1 MIRTF
6 SHGGVHPDD
15 SKLSRE
21 SAIEEFPLPEVA
33 WVSMAQ
39 HLGAPAQPA
48 VAPGDE
54 VMVGSVIGTPSG
66 FMSAFVHSP
75 YSGTVQAVEPHADLA
90 GNMVMHVAI
99 KVEGDRWLESIDRS
113 TTLNRDITLGAA
125 EIIEKIK
132 AAGVVGLG
140 GAAFPT
146 HIKLAP
152 PPGKVAECLILN
164 GTECEPY
171 LTSDDRIMRERP
183 REIIIGAVLLMKALG
198 VKTCYIGIENNKPE
212 AMASM
217 NEAKGIFPSADIRV
231 IPLKKKYPQGGEK
244 QLINAILRRDVP
256 SLGLPVDAGAVV
268 QNVGTSLAVYDAV
281 QKNKPLIDNTLTVTG
296 RSLKVQKNFKV
307 RVGTPISAL
316 MKAAGELPEGDI
328 KVISGGPM
336 MGKAVSNPEATT
348 LKATSSVLILTA
360 KETLRK
366 AEGNCIRCGKCAEA
380 CPMALKPWHLNSLAR
395 HGGMEDEM
403 EKAHIYD
410 CIECGCCLY
419 TCPANIPLLD
429 VIRIAKADVVKIMR
443 SRKK

>member
-33 WVSMAQ
+33 WISMAQ

-113 TTLNRDITLGAA
+113 TALNRDITLGAA

-212 AMASM
+212 AIASM
-217 NEAKGIFPSADIRV
+217 NEAREIFPSADIRI

-268 QNVGTSLAVYDAV
+268 QNVGTSLAVYEAV
-281 QKNKPLIDNTLTVTG
+281 QKNKPLIDNTLSVTG
-296 RSLKVQKNFKV
+296 RGLKVQKNFKV
-307 RVGTPISAL
+307 RVGTPLSSL
-316 MKAAGELPEGDI
+316 MKAAGEMPGGDI
-328 KVISGGPM
+328 KIISGGPM

-348 LKATSSVLILTA
+348 LKATSSVLILTG

-395 HGGMEDEM
+395 HGGMDDEM